1 MAGSPDRR
9 RPDIRIRGYGAAKD
23 DLPIGLPPA
32 RTRALPPLVNSP
44 FLRLA
49 CTSSSS
55 SRRRL
60 DAPLWALSAGPRLT
74 AGWGAPRARRV
85 VAAFAREESVPFLL

>member
-1 MAGSPDRR
+1 MFLDVQGSHLLAPV
-9 RPDIRIRGYGAAKD
+9 AFH
-23 DLPIGLPPA
+23 
-32 RTRALPPLVNSP
+32 PLVNSP

-60 DAPLWALSAGPRLT
+60 NAPLSALSAGPRLA

-85 VAAFAREESVPFLL
+85 VAAFAGEESVSTCPIQ